1 MTTAEGFALL
11 VKLAEEYGPDAYCL
25 IVNLIKSL
33 ERLDAVTNCGICG
46 AECPVY
52 TITVGKTKVY
62 RGDCPTHGFK
72 R

>member
-11 VKLAEEYGPDAYCL
+11 VKLAEEYGPDVYRL
-25 IVNLIKSL
+25 IVDLIKSL
-33 ERLDAVTNCGICG
+33 EKTEYVTHCGVCG

-52 TITVGKTKVY
+52 LITVEGKKVY